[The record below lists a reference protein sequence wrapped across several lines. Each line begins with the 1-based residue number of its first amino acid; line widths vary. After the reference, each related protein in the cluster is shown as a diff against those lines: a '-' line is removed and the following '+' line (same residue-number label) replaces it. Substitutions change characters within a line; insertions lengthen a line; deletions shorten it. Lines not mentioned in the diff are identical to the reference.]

1 MAAAPRPW
9 TREEDKLFERALV
22 VFPEGTPN
30 RWSAIATQ
38 LVGRSS
44 VEMWERYQALVEDCD
59 MIERGM
65 IEVPDY
71 WSKTDDGGS
80 DHKSDGGI
88 RHHQQPTARGK
99 REERKRGIPWTEEEH
114 RRPGWL
120 RRVCWCSTFDQH
132 DTKNLTVF
140 QPIDHFVEENLMIAR
155 SHHLQQVRH
164 RTPRPFPNTLLP
176 PPPPGPVVE
185 TPSLFL
191 VKWGLACPFAVRSSV
206 LSFCFVLFGAGKT
219 SKDVS
224 SLSGGGSWGSR
235 YCNLDCVGFSVVV
248 RSLTNSHAQLPFP
261 LVYLPLTSPREK
273 KSTIELSLLLP
284 AKHLPPLPPRCCA
297 LDAFGD
303 GDCSPLRHLA
313 VGVCRGTC
321 SAHQHWQN
329 TPSIQL
335 EMALPV
341 FYSSYPQLV
350 SPRQAATR
358 GDRPGSSSLVI
369 THLPQSWRTFVNAQV
384 TWVCDCTL
392 DHVTLH
398 LLPKFHTLK
407 ALGLFRAHPCHSRVL
422 LLHDLAKSSL

>member
-1 MAAAPRPW
+1 LLIESTPG
-9 TREEDKLFERALV
+9 
-22 VFPEGTPN
+22 VFYYSLP
-30 RWSAIATQ
+30 
-38 LVGRSS
+38 
-44 VEMWERYQALVEDCD
+44 
-59 MIERGM
+59 
-65 IEVPDY
+65 
-71 WSKTDDGGS
+71 
-80 DHKSDGGI
+80 
-88 RHHQQPTARGK
+88 
-99 REERKRGIPWTEEEH
+99 
-114 RRPGWL
+114 
-120 RRVCWCSTFDQH
+120 
-132 DTKNLTVF
+132 
-140 QPIDHFVEENLMIAR
+140 
-155 SHHLQQVRH
+155 
-164 RTPRPFPNTLLP
+164 LLP
-176 PPPPGPVVE
+176 E
-185 TPSLFL
+185 
-191 VKWGLACPFAVRSSV
+191 
-206 LSFCFVLFGAGKT
+206 T

-248 RSLTNSHAQLPFP
+248 RSLTNSHVQLPFP
-261 LVYLPLTSPREK
+261 LVYLPLTSPQEK
-273 KSTIELSLLLP
+273 KSTIQLPLLLP

-329 TPSIQL
+329 TPSIQF

-341 FYSSYPQLV
+341 SYSSYPQLV

-392 DHVTLH
+392 DHVALH

-407 ALGLFRAHPCHSRVL
+407 ALVIIPICNSEVGHRTPAAVVVVPPSTIPRRPLSFWPSRHQSFCPFLNQPALAALLQWAEVEYWPSPHLRLPGPPLTRQQGVL
-422 LLHDLAKSSL
+422 LHEAVFLMLHHYHISFNEYRHFPYLIYSRQRLLH